1 VSGVPDGVPG
11 VPDGVPGVPDGVPGV
26 LNGVPGVLNGVPG
39 VHDGVPCAPQ
49 TGHSDGTLRQ
59 NTQTGHSGAP
69 QTRTIQIC

>member
-1 VSGVPDGVPG
+1 
-11 VPDGVPGVPDGVPGV
+11 V

-39 VHDGVPCAPQ
+39 VHDGVPCVPQ